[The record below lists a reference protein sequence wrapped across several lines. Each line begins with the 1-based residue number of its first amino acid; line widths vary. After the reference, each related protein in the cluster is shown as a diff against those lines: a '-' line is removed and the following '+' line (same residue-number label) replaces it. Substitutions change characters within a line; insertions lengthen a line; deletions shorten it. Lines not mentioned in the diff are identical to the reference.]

1 MKSTLLLLLPFAV
14 ACSQTVPEVTAAVEP
29 LAVAVNEPSQVD
41 KDNWSKH
48 KGYYQVVYDI
58 QDGGAAEYFMLNE
71 DGTCTWTYDGLS
83 KSGTYTVS
91 NETNELKISIQGNTG
106 VIEELYSLN
115 DKGQWRKANGYLEKI
130 K

>member
-1 MKSTLLLLLPFAV
+1 MKRTLLLLFPLAI
-14 ACSQTVPEVTAAVEP
+14 ACSQPEPETTASVEP
-29 LAVAVNEPSQVD
+29 VAVNEPSQLD

-58 QDGGAAEYFMLNE
+58 QDGGAVEYYTLNE
-71 DGTCTWTYDGLS
+71 DGSCTWTYDGFS
-83 KSGTYTVS
+83 KSGSYSVN
-91 NETNELKISIQGNTG
+91 NETSELKISILGNTG

-115 DKGQWRKANGYLEKI
+115 DKGQWRKANAYLQKA

>member
-1 MKSTLLLLLPFAV
+1 MKRTLLLLLPLAV
-14 ACSQTVPEVTAAVEP
+14 ACSQPEPETTAVIEP
-29 LAVAVNEPSQVD
+29 VAVSEPSQAD

-58 QDGGAAEYFMLNE
+58 QDGGAADYFMLNE
-71 DGTCTWTYDGLS
+71 DGTCTWTYDGFS

-106 VIEELYSLN
+106 VIQELYNLN
-115 DKGQWRKANGYLEKI
+115 EKGQWRKANGYLEKI